1 MTQAQKFGI
10 WFLFYICVLTRASAL
25 YGQTTITPGTTQKL
39 PSVDVVLSK
48 SLQATGGH
56 DAWLKLTSMH
66 IKATVTVNPAQLSG
80 TMDVYSKAP
89 DKESDCLRF
98 QGGVFFCRGY
108 NGVDGWQDD
117 SRDGLKPLTGKQLE
131 DMRRDADFY
140 AEIDRKK
147 YYSTLKVVREDE
159 FDRLRVYVLEGLRKD
174 GQKQEL
180 YFAKDSGFHVGGKD
194 LDAPAGE
201 SKTYFYEDYQRIAG
215 PAILIPTKMRF
226 VTGASTM
233 RVVVSEILPNTEI
246 ADSIFAK
253 PEKSGRDPQG
263 AGQQSHPDNGKV
275 TEGVYRNEFF
285 GFTYKLPPD
294 WTIHGEETEKVLMES
309 GKQLIAGD
317 DEAKK
322 KLMDLASQRTFHLL
336 TAFEFP
342 LGTPGKP
349 NRSIQLIAEN
359 ISFAPGIRTG
369 KDYLLNLRETMAQG
383 QLQTEYQSE
392 PTEETIS
399 GVSFYRQALTIQI
412 SSVTVYEIV
421 YCTILKEYAITYIL
435 VARSKQGAEEVANT
449 VASFRK
455 LPAAGDKP

>member
-1 MTQAQKFGI
+1 MMTLTQKVGI
-10 WFLFYICVLTRASAL
+10 WLVSYTFLLAGASGI
-25 YGQTTITPGTTQKL
+25 YGQNALNSGATQKL
-39 PSVDVVLSK
+39 PSVDEVLGK

-80 TMDVYSKAP
+80 TMDLYSKAP
-89 DKESDCLRF
+89 DKESDCIRF
-98 QGGVFFCRGY
+98 QAGVFFCRGY

-117 SRDGLKPLTGKQLE
+117 SRDGLKPLIGKQLE

-147 YYSTLKVVREDE
+147 YYSTLKVVREDK
-159 FDRLRVYVLEGLRKD
+159 FDSLRVYVLEGLRND

-194 LDAPAGE
+194 LDARAGE
-201 SKTYFYEDYQRIAG
+201 SKTYFFEDYQRIAG

-253 PEKSGRDPQG
+253 PEKSARDPQG
-263 AGQQSHPDNGKV
+263 AGLESHPDNGKV

-285 GFTYKLPPD
+285 GFTYKLPLD

-317 DEAKK
+317 DDTKK
-322 KLMDLASQRTFHLL
+322 KLLDLASQRTFHLL

-359 ISFAPGIRTG
+359 VSFAPGIRTG
-369 KDYLLNLRETMAQG
+369 KDYILNLRQTMAQG
-383 QLQTEYQSE
+383 QLKIEYPGE
-392 PTEETIS
+392 PTEETIG
-399 GVSFYRQALTIQI
+399 GVGFYRQDMTIEI
-412 SSVTVYEIV
+412 STVTVYEIV

-435 VARSKQGAEEVANT
+435 VARSKQGVEEVANSI
-449 VASFRK
+449 ASFRR
-455 LPAAGDKP
+455 LSAAAKP